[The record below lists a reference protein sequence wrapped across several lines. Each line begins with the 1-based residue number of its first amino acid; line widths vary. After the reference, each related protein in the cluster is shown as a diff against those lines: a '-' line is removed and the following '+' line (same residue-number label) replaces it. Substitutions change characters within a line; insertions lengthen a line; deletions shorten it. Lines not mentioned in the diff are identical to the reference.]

1 MTGGS
6 EGAVLSP
13 LLPLPSCW
21 QPAGPHLPRH
31 AGLSLVSLSCRLPV
45 PWFST
50 PGSPCLS
57 PLSLCLGVPAS
68 LWLSL
73 SPVVC
78 VAPPLPTPGHSLPP
92 GSSPPLVSPV
102 SRLSLC
108 LLSPSRSML
117 LSPSVSLSSSSLSV
131 SPSSVWASPL
141 LCFRLLSP
149 PVSASSI
156 SSLIWKKLSLHW
168 PLCFPTPRGW
178 TLQTP
183 VRTLSDARG
192 SPPCPARSEEC
203 LSLPEPPPS
212 QVPGCLHPR
221 TLPGEGTSVAKGT
234 RVPRSEGGPEGWEGR
249 QSFWWQESWEAQ
261 S

>member
-13 LLPLPSCW
+13 LLPLPSCR
-21 QPAGPHLPRH
+21 QPAGLHLPRH

-45 PWFST
+45 PWVS
-50 PGSPCLS
+50 
-57 PLSLCLGVPAS
+57 
-68 LWLSL
+68 LSL
-73 SPVVC
+73 SFVSVPRCPCVPLAVPVSGGLC
-78 VAPPLPTPGHSLPP
+78 RPPLPTPGHSLPP

-102 SRLSLC
+102 SHLSLC

-131 SPSSVWASPL
+131 SPSSVWESPL

-203 LSLPEPPPS
+203 LSLPELPPS
-212 QVPGCLHPR
+212 QVPGCFHPR
-221 TLPGEGTSVAKGT
+221 TLPGEGTSVTNGT

>member
-13 LLPLPSCW
+13 LLPLPSCR

-57 PLSLCLGVPAS
+57 PLSLCLDVPAS

-73 SPVVC
+73 SPGVC
-78 VAPPLPTPGHSLPP
+78 VAPLYHSWPFPP
-92 GSSPPLVSPV
+92 SWLFSP
-102 SRLSLC
+102 SLC
-108 LLSPSRSML
+108 LSSPSPSM

-141 LCFRLLSP
+141 LCFHLLSP

-156 SSLIWKKLSLHW
+156 SSLIWKRLCLHW

-183 VRTLSDARG
+183 VWALSDARG
-192 SPPCPARSEEC
+192 PHTALQGLRSALVC
-203 LSLPEPPPS
+203 QSR
-212 QVPGCLHPR
+212 PR
-221 TLPGEGTSVAKGT
+221 
-234 RVPRSEGGPEGWEGR
+234 PRSQDASTPGLCLVKGQVSQTGPESPGVRADPRDGR
-249 QSFWWQESWEAQ
+249 EDRAFGGRRVGRPRVKSDGLRDP
-261 S
+261 